1 LASWI
6 RKNIYRS
13 GTPPEPFLNL
23 IKSVYCF
30 YSDSEA
36 EKKKKKKKKPKRGRG
51 DSSSQESPSD
61 SEDSAVKRRR
71 KADPAKKVNVVIS
84 S

>member
-1 LASWI
+1 LASRI

-13 GTPPEPFLNL
+13 GTPPKP
-23 IKSVYCF
+23 IKSVYILF
-30 YSDSEA
+30 FFSDSEA

-71 KADPAKKVNVVIS
+71 KADPVKKVNVVTS
-84 S
+84 F